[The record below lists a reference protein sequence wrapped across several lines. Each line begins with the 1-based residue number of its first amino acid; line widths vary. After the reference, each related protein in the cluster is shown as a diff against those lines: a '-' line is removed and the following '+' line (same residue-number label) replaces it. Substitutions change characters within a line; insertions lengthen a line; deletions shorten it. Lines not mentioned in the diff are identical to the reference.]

1 MNRYV
6 VEFVKL
12 RGKIMELQRHVMAVL
27 AFVAVVAVVAIVA
40 VEPL

>member
-6 VEFVKL
+6 VEFVNL
-12 RGKIMELQRHVMAVL
+12 RGKIMELQRPVMAVI

-40 VEPL
+40 VKPL